1 MTEDHS
7 NLPPL
12 TTSQPTVPA
21 NPAGQPT
28 AEPISK
34 EVLKQ
39 AYLAFKKRWKLTK
52 LDEESRIGRG
62 PMSSGQKSTIIGIQ
76 PPNQFPTAVWDLLV
90 EQGKI
95 KRTGRDQ
102 YALS

>member
-1 MTEDHS
+1 MTDEHS
-7 NLPPL
+7 NLPL
-12 TTSQPTVPA
+12 STTPQPTVPT
-21 NPAGQPT
+21 NPGEQSAPEQF
-28 AEPISK
+28 SK
-34 EVLKQ
+34 ELLKQ
-39 AYLAFKKRWKLTK
+39 AYVAFKKRWKFTK

-76 PPNQFPTAVWDLLV
+76 PPNQFPAAVWELLV

>member
-1 MTEDHS
+1 MTEDQS
-7 NLPPL
+7 NLPPSTPPQPPSL
-12 TTSQPTVPA
+12 TTPAAQPA
-21 NPAGQPT
+21 

-34 EVLKQ
+34 EVLKS
-39 AYLAFKKRWKLTK
+39 AYVAFKKRWKLTK

-76 PPNQFPTAVWDLLV
+76 PPNQFPSAVWELLV